1 MIAQLRGGHCVAVF
15 SLGHIG
21 DYMIQNPVVD
31 VDTLEKNLDNLSN
44 TVGEFPSKYYL
55 NTITTLSISPD
66 QEETYFDQTIPYP
79 SLIDF
84 SVQRNNGTWTHN
96 ILPLWANGT
105 YYGKL
110 ASFPNNNTQD
120 AYYATIIYTY
130 NSARIDSGWLCGRGG
145 DSNNHVNDITQVNVR
160 VLYQGE
166 TT

>member
-1 MIAQLRGGHCVAVF
+1 
-15 SLGHIG
+15 
-21 DYMIQNPVVD
+21 MIQNPVVD

-66 QEETYFDQTIPYP
+66 QEETYFDQTIPHP
-79 SLIDF
+79 SIVDF
-84 SVQRNNGTWTHN
+84 AVQRNNGTWTHN
-96 ILPLWANGT
+96 VLPLWSNET

-145 DSNNHVNDITQVNVR
+145 DSNNHVSDITQITVR